1 MIMTASYRAL
11 YLKKSFFH
19 RTLAGFLAASGTM
32 VYAQP
37 VPPAET
43 PREEIV
49 VLSPFVVNSSKD
61 VGYVATNTL
70 AGSRLNTPLADTP
83 ASISVFTPEFL
94 ADIDAGNV
102 LKALEYSVN
111 FQEDRTNAGGNPQQE
126 NDLNVQARGFAG
138 GGFRQA
144 SRNYFTWFL
153 NGDSYNTESIT
164 FSRGP
169 NSILFGLGDSGG
181 MVNTTTMQTRFTI
194 APR

>member
-1 MIMTASYRAL
+1 
-11 YLKKSFFH
+11 
-19 RTLAGFLAASGTM
+19 M

-83 ASISVFTPEFL
+83 ASISGFTPEFL

-102 LKALEYSVN
+102 LKALE
-111 FQEDRTNAGGNPQQE
+111 
-126 NDLNVQARGFAG
+126 
-138 GGFRQA
+138 
-144 SRNYFTWFL
+144 
-153 NGDSYNTESIT
+153 
-164 FSRGP
+164 
-169 NSILFGLGDSGG
+169 
-181 MVNTTTMQTRFTI
+181 
-194 APR
+194 